1 MAICRAFSIIIQWGV
16 LFFAS
21 SLWMVDA
28 LAHESPEHIIAL
40 LDKKNQLSPDQ
51 LCKRAMAHRAV
62 GHYPQAVA
70 DLTLAISLNPQEI
83 AYRLELAS
91 TQLEAKNTQEALR
104 SCSHALL
111 LATSD
116 ETRALIYSLKA
127 QAFQCAGKPKLALE
141 SINRAID
148 TTPVN
153 ERKIEWFLLRAN
165 CQKLL
170 GLKKDRIDGLLKEMQ
185 RQPNAVLKSHW
196 IDALIDDGQY
206 GKALKE
212 IDAELV
218 DRRWKSSY
226 LLKRARALSGLS
238 RPEEAKQALQS
249 LIDESSVRLNAAKPD
264 FILLAD
270 LGVAYALMKE
280 DKKARACLK
289 LLQLHKAPD
298 WIVNSLEVSLKSPR

>member
-1 MAICRAFSIIIQWGV
+1 MGICRAFSIIIQWGV

-62 GHYPQAVA
+62 GHFPQAVA

-153 ERKIEWFLLRAN
+153 ERKIEWW
-165 CQKLL
+165 
-170 GLKKDRIDGLLKEMQ
+170 G
-185 RQPNAVLKSHW
+185 S
-196 IDALIDDGQY
+196 
-206 GKALKE
+206 
-212 IDAELV
+212 
-218 DRRWKSSY
+218 
-226 LLKRARALSGLS
+226 ARDSQSPLSGPLRCHWWRIWGCPDS
-238 RPEEAKQALQS
+238 RPDFAKNH
-249 LIDESSVRLNAAKPD
+249 EKPCQVL
-264 FILLAD
+264 FCYFL
-270 LGVAYALMKE
+270 
-280 DKKARACLK
+280 C
-289 LLQLHKAPD
+289 
-298 WIVNSLEVSLKSPR
+298 